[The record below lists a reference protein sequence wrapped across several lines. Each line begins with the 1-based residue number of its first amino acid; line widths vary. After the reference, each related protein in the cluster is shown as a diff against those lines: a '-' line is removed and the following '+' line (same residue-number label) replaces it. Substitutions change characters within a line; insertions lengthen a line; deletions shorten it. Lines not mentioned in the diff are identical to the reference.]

1 LRRYVERLNRLD
13 AGETE
18 RGFVPSDDGAPIFL
32 DNGKIRRFA
41 PNRLQAAVPVQAETR
56 CRPLGVIRQ
65 RGNVRVRVR
74 LARRWEYDD
83 GRVEERVEHEN
94 LDFTVRNGR
103 WVIAGV
109 EREMPEKNG
118 TDKSRQEPPES
129 GPAPYINRLLLA
141 PREGIGDRV
150 TARTKRVIV
159 RDSRNVRGGAQAD
172 RHAGS
177 AFPGLRDD
185 RGEPCV
191 DRPGSHV
198 PRAIR
203 YDRRAAVAYAD
214 AWWNGAN
221 PKYHHFA
228 VDCTN
233 YVSQCLFAGGLPMDY
248 TGRRDSGWW
257 YEGYAGSTER
267 WSFSWA
273 VANSLRAYLLYS
285 SNPRRGTEKT
295 DPRELEPG
303 DVIFY
308 DWDGDGR
315 WQHSVIVTGHDR
327 EGWPLVNAHTNN
339 SRRRS
344 WEYRDSLAWSDRTRY
359 SFIHIPDEL

>member
-1 LRRYVERLNRLD
+1 VERSTVRDDGWRECLRRYVERLNRVD
-13 AGETE
+13 AGAPELGPDQAE
-18 RGFVPSDDGAPIFL
+18 DGGPIMSM
-32 DNGKIRRFA
+32 NGKYRRPASGRSEETA
-41 PNRLQAAVPVQAETR
+41 PVLAETR

-65 RGNVRVRVR
+65 AGNVRVRVR

-83 GRVEERVEHEN
+83 GRTEERIEHEK
-94 LDFTVRNGR
+94 LDFAVRNGR
-103 WVIAGV
+103 WVIAGI
-109 EREMPEKNG
+109 EREAPEKKG
-118 TDKSRQEPPES
+118 TGKPRQEPSDS
-129 GPAPYINRLLLA
+129 GPAPYINRLVLA
-141 PREGIGDRV
+141 PR
-150 TARTKRVIV
+150 
-159 RDSRNVRGGAQAD
+159 GGVGGWEA
-172 RHAGS
+172 
-177 AFPGLRDD
+177 
-185 RGEPCV
+185 V
-191 DRPGSHV
+191 
-198 PRAIR
+198 RAIR
-203 YDRRAAVAYAD
+203 YDRRAAVDYAD

-248 TGRRDSGWW
+248 TGKRNSGWW
-257 YEGYAGSTER
+257 YEGYAGGTER

-273 VANSLRAYLLYS
+273 VAHSLRAYLLYS
-285 SNPRRGTEKT
+285 SRPRRGTEIT

-339 SRRRS
+339 SRRRY
-344 WEYRDSLAWSDRTRY
+344 WDYRDSYAWSDRTRY
-359 SFIHIPDEL
+359 TFIHIPDEL